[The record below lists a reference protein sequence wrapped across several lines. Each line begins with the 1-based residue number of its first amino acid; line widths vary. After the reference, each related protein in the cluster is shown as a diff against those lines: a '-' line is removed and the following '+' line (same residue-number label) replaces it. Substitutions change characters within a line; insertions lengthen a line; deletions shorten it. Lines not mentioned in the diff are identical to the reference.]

1 MSYELLSIYLKDKRY
16 VIQIISMSRMKLAC
30 FI

>member
-16 VIQIISMSRMKLAC
+16 VIQIISMPRMKLAC